1 MKKITAIITAAGS
14 GKRMNSDKRKQYL
27 KLQNKSIIAHTIE
40 VFEKTDSINDIVL
53 VCPEEDIK
61 FVQNDIVR
69 KNDYQKVILVISGGK
84 ERQNSVFN
92 ALKKVKC
99 RYDDIVLI
107 HDGVRP
113 FVSETSILNSIEAA
127 IEFGA
132 AVVGVK
138 PKNTTKTLRAGA
150 ILETLNRDEL
160 FSVQTPQTFQFDII
174 HNSYEKAFEDNFYS
188 TDDSA
193 LVEKYADHIQII
205 PVEGDY
211 FNIKITT
218 EEDLVFANAILEK
231 KL

>member
-1 MKKITAIITAAGS
+1 MKKVTVIITAAGS
-14 GKRMNSDKRKQYL
+14 GKRMNSHTKKQYL
-27 KLQNKSIIAHTIE
+27 EIQGKPVLAHSVKIFNNIDT
-40 VFEKTDSINDIVL
+40 VNDIVI
-53 VCPEEDIK
+53 VCPAEDID
-61 FVQNDIVR
+61 FVGSEIVEKYGLGKVIDIVP
-69 KNDYQKVILVISGGK
+69 GGK
-84 ERQNSVFN
+84 QRHNSVFN

-113 FVSETSILNSIEAA
+113 FASESSVINSIEAA

-138 PKNTTKTLRAGA
+138 PKNTTKTLRSGN
-150 ILETLNRDEL
+150 IYQTLNRDEL
-160 FSVQTPQTFQFDII
+160 FSVQTPQTFQYDII
-174 HNSYEKAFEDNFYS
+174 MNCYEKAFEDNFFS

-218 EEDLVFANAILEK
+218 EEDLVFANAILGNK
-231 KL
+231 